1 MLQEPMLRI
10 GMEAAIR
17 VADRVADGVAIRVA
31 DGWADGAAIRVADR
45 MADGAAIRVADRA
58 ADGAAIQVANRAA
71 DGVAGKAV
79 TVGMASADG
88 VGVYADSA
96 RDKQG
101 LLVQGDGSEAGSPLD
116 SATMQNAVSRTCR
129 EWQQHRWTDPSHGSI
144 GCVQICTS

>member
-1 MLQEPMLRI
+1 MLGI
-10 GMEAAIR
+10 GTEAAIR

-45 MADGAAIRVADRA
+45 MADRMADGAAIRVADRA
-58 ADGAAIQVANRAA
+58 ADGAAIQVADGAA
-71 DGVAGKAV
+71 DGAAGKAV
-79 TVGMASADG
+79 TVGASSADG

-101 LLVQGDGSEAGSPLD
+101 LLVQGVDGEAGWPPD
-116 SATMQNAVSRTCR
+116 GARMRDAVGRTCR

>member
-1 MLQEPMLRI
+1 MLGI

-45 MADGAAIRVADRA
+45 A
-58 ADGAAIQVANRAA
+58 ADGAVIQVANRAA

-101 LLVQGDGSEAGSPLD
+101 LLVQGDGSEAGSPPD
-116 SATMQNAVSRTCR
+116 SATMRNAVGRTCR
-129 EWQQHRWTDPSHGSI
+129 EWQQHGWTDPSHGSI
-144 GCVQICTS
+144 GCLQICTS

>member
-1 MLQEPMLRI
+1 MLQETMLGI
-10 GMEAAIR
+10 GTEAAIR

-31 DGWADGAAIRVADR
+31 DGWADGAAIRVA
-45 MADGAAIRVADRA
+45 ARA

-79 TVGMASADG
+79 TVGMASTDG

-116 SATMQNAVSRTCR
+116 SATMRNAAGRTCR
-129 EWQQHRWTDPSHGSI
+129 EWQQHGWTDPSQGSI
-144 GCVQICTS
+144 GCVQVCTS